1 MKTSERIAWLLIGA
15 AFGAGIALL
24 YAPKS
29 GKDTRRLLRRKAED
43 AREAIIETGE
53 QLRDKVV
60 DTGETLRDAGRD
72 VYRKA
77 SAAAAQAADVLDMGR
92 RAVNR

>member
-1 MKTSERIAWLLIGA
+1 MKTSERVMWLLIGA
-15 AFGAGIALL
+15 SIGAGIALL
-24 YAPKS
+24 YAPKT
-29 GKDTRRLLRRKAED
+29 GRDTRKLLRRKAED
-43 AREAIIETGE
+43 AREAIRETGE
-53 QLRDKVV
+53 QLRDKMV

-77 SAAAAQAADVLDMGR
+77 SAAASQASDVFEMGR

>member
-1 MKTSERIAWLLIGA
+1 MWLLIGA
-15 AFGAGIALL
+15 AVGAGIAML

-43 AREAIIETGE
+43 ARDAIAETTG
-53 QLRDKVV
+53 QIRDKVV
-60 DTGETLRDAGRD
+60 TTGETIADAGRD

-77 SAAAAQAADVLDMGR
+77 GTAASAAAGLFEASKRVVSR
-92 RAVNR
+92 